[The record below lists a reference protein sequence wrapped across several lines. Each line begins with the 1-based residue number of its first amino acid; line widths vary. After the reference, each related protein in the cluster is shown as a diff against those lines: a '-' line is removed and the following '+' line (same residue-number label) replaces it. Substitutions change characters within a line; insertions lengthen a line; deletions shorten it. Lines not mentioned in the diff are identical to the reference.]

1 MTYFIDP
8 YKKYYDKL
16 AGASGLADA
25 ASLVSGKITESG
37 EIVGKLNSTISN
49 SEWNELGIKELQQ
62 NVLPSIKANHDIL
75 TNNVTNCLASIASK
89 AVGELLPEVSKLKA
103 EDEKY
108 DDYKDQLSNLTSVP
122 TTDPNYSSYINT
134 KNDLEAKMNE
144 SKLKCEE
151 YIRNSNS
158 IVNSIKSLDSS
169 ATDFNV
175 AVVSTSSSGS
185 NTLSVIESVEGG
197 KMLKITCNGKEFY
210 VANTRISVI
219 DYQEYIEKSGLCQN
233 SGFMPSECSTLSQVY
248 ACDLMR
254 GTYTARSDDAV
265 QAQSP
270 CTRVG
275 ATCESTNKDDV
286 LKYIYDEITNGRVVT
301 LQATQVNTTVDG
313 SRHVVTVVGFDSSVK
328 SWQDLNKDTILVL
341 DCVDGKVQTLG
352 QSRDTGGHDR
362 DLYNMRNQ
370 QGERTYLAHGATDDF
385 LSKEV
390 ENAAWQAKRGQGRTT
405 VA

>member
-8 YKKYYDKL
+8 YKKYYNVL
-16 AGASGLADA
+16 SGASGLGDA
-25 ASLVSGKITESG
+25 ASLVSNKVSESG
-37 EIVGKLNSTISN
+37 EIVGKLNSSISN
-49 SEWNELGIKELQQ
+49 SEWNELGIKELEQ

-75 TNNVTNCLASIASK
+75 TNNVTNCLAAIASK
-89 AVGELLPEVSKLKA
+89 ATGELLPETIKLKE

-108 DDYKDQLSNLTSVP
+108 DNYKEQLENLNSVSQD
-122 TTDPNYSSYINT
+122 DPNYSSYVNT
-134 KNDLEAKMNE
+134 KSELQTKMNE
-144 SKLKCEE
+144 SKTKCEE
-151 YIRNSNS
+151 YIRNCNS
-158 IVNSIKSLDSS
+158 IVSSIQALDSA
-169 ATDFNV
+169 ATDFSV
-175 AVVSTSSSGS
+175 AVVSTGGGG

-197 KMLKITCNGKEFY
+197 NMLKITCNGKEYY

-219 DYQEYIEKSGLCQN
+219 EYQEYIEKVGLCQN

-328 SWQDLNKDTILVL
+328 SWKDINKDTLLVL
-341 DCVDGKVQTLG
+341 DCVDGKIQTLG
-352 QSRDTGGHDR
+352 QSRESGGHER
-362 DLYNMRNQ
+362 DFYQMGNSR
-370 QGERTYLAHGATDDF
+370 GSRTYLVHGATDEF

-390 ENAAWQAKRGQGRTT
+390 ENAEWQAKRGKGRTT